1 MGNPNTLGP
10 RLHFPFHRRRAN
22 RDRFSQLFPRH
33 CPTRHLLRSCPLPL
47 RPLNGS
53 CLCHHGGLRTL
64 IPTILRLHPSQHL
77 NKNPL
82 RGDVCRCQP
91 NLLPPALPRT
101 RRNASSILRLP
112 RCLRTMKHSLIYWLS
127 NLACRSHYVP
137 IHPLRSIRCQ
147 T

>member
-1 MGNPNTLGP
+1 MGDPDTLGP
-10 RLHFPFHRRRAN
+10 RLHFPFHRRRTN
-22 RDRFSQLFPRH
+22 RDRPSQLFPRH
-33 CPTRHLLRSCPLPL
+33 CSTRHLLCSCPLPL
-47 RPLNGS
+47 CPLNRS
-53 CLCHHGGLRTL
+53 CLCYHGSLCTL
-64 IPTILRLHPSQHL
+64 IPPILRIHPPQHL

-82 RGDVCRCQP
+82 WSNVRGCQP
-91 NLLPPALPRT
+91 NLFPPALPWT

-112 RCLRTMKHSLIYWLS
+112 RCLRTMKHSLIYRLP